1 MENVTAADL
10 SRMTEEELDSLPYG
24 AIKLSP
30 YGTILSY
37 NETEGRLTGRT
48 PKRVLGRN
56 FFLDVA
62 PCTDV
67 QEFRGRFME
76 LANESGISIFHEF
89 SFEFPFESPLTS
101 HHHPPARPR
110 RQKHLGARRVVW
122 IKSEFKVASSKFQVK
137 RHRAFNLE
145 L

>member
-10 SRMTEEELDSLPYG
+10 SRMTEEELNALPFG

-30 YGTILSY
+30 YGTVLSY

-48 PKRVLGRN
+48 PERVLGRN

-67 QEFRGRFME
+67 QEFRGRFVE
-76 LANESGISIFHEF
+76 LAKESEISIFQEF
-89 SFEFPFESPLTS
+89 SFEFPFQPPLTVKITLLRDRGDKS
-101 HHHPPARPR
+101 IWVLVEPEA
-110 RQKHLGARRVVW
+110 GA
-122 IKSEFKVASSKFQVK
+122 
-137 RHRAFNLE
+137 
-145 L
+145 